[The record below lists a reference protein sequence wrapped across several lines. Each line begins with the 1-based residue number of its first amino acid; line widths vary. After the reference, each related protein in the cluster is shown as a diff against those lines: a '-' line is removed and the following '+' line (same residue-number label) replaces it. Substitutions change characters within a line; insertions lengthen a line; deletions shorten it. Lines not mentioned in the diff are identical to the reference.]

1 MKKYTAVL
9 FDLDGTITASK
20 PGIVNSVSYALA
32 RFGISEKDPSKLE
45 KFIGPPLM
53 QSFQDFYG
61 FDEEKARMALMYY
74 REYFAARG
82 IFENAVYEGIPEIL
96 AYLQG
101 KGIRLGLATSKPTVF
116 SEQILN
122 HFDLE
127 KYFSVVV
134 GSNLDGTRVKKGE
147 VITAAIQALGPE
159 KGKVLMIGDRKH
171 DILGARENGIDVLAV
186 GYGYGS
192 ADELKKAGPDY
203 YVQSVQSLK
212 EFFKALDFC

>member
-1 MKKYTAVL
+1 MKNYTTVL

-20 PGIVNSVSYALA
+20 PGIVNSVSHALA
-32 RFGISEKDPSKLE
+32 RFGIREKDTSKLE

-61 FDEEKARMALMYY
+61 FDEEKSRMALMYY
-74 REYFAARG
+74 REYFTTRG
-82 IFENAVYEGIPEIL
+82 IFENAVYDGIPGVL
-96 AYLQG
+96 TYLQG

-116 SEQILN
+116 SERILN
-122 HFDLE
+122 HFDL
-127 KYFSVVV
+127 KRYFSLVV

-147 VITAAIQALGPE
+147 VIAAAIQELGPE
-159 KGKVLMIGDRKH
+159 KGDVLMVGDREH

-192 ADELKKAGPDY
+192 ADELKKACPDY
-203 YVQSVQSLK
+203 YVQSVQSLR
-212 EFFKALDFC
+212 EFFETNGEA